1 MGEPNNEII
10 AANGGIAQEE
20 WLRDES
26 EHPYKFVPTKASGN
40 TVPFPA
46 ITKCNTFI
54 LRHYAAGIVE
64 EIGQRMYDGDLA
76 MYFDIPDFT
85 EDCMI
90 MRDCRISPSMSFWW
104 QDRFSFLADLE
115 VYIEA
120 DVRTDSI
127 CGRQSCT
134 VYATV
139 FFDFEDQITYSLEGF
154 SFDKPD
160 RDAIK
165 LDDYLIPI
173 MSYEEVEEAAEQMHF
188 RYLAIALRD
197 RRCIN
202 AFQLAKAMGLN
213 IESHRLYHKPKTKS
227 VLYWKE
233 SKVLVQLP
241 GSDDKDPPVE
251 ITIPADTIVTNG
263 NLIALDNRS
272 LHVFHE
278 CFHAEYHWLFYRLQD
293 MHNSDLRTIKKK
305 RKAKNQGRE
314 PKNPLP
320 IMEWEAKRGS
330 HALQMPRSLALPQ
343 FRDYAEEEQQ
353 RLHHMGWALENVGR
367 RVSDEWGIPKY
378 LVRARLLHLGF
389 WQAQGSLNYVQQTK
403 EKGNYIRPFLFDRE
417 SCPGSSHTFVISPL
431 DAFKLYESNEEYR
444 ARIDSGAY
452 VYVGGHVCLND
463 PEYVTQTKYGPR
475 MTEWANRHVD
485 ECCLRFENIYVVD
498 DNYEFHLNS
507 INSDEEYN
515 RHYNDFIARGDT
527 LSAKEANDRQAAL
540 LASLSRVPGKAL
552 RQIMDMQQMT
562 NPELAEAA
570 LVSES
575 TVKRWLK
582 EEVSYNPLTALRII
596 VALSMPPWLSY
607 WFLDMASVV
616 LQYSGIHLLYREI
629 INCRYMDSLRE
640 VFDLIEAAGYQRPKE
655 TD

>member
-1 MGEPNNEII
+1 MNEQ
-10 AANGGIAQEE
+10 NGIVAENIVAVQEE

-26 EHPYKFVPTKASGN
+26 EHPYKFVPTKTSGN

-46 ITKCNTFI
+46 ITKCNTYI
-54 LRHYAAGIVE
+54 LRHYAADIVE
-64 EIGQRMYDGDLA
+64 EIEQRMYDGDLA
-76 MYFDIPDFT
+76 MYFDISDFT
-85 EDCMI
+85 EDCMT

-104 QDRFSFLADLE
+104 QDRFSFLTDLE

-120 DVRTDSI
+120 DVHTDSI

-139 FFDFEDQITYSLEGF
+139 SFDFEEQITYSLEGF
-154 SFDKPD
+154 SLDKPD
-160 RDAIK
+160 RDIIK

-241 GSDDKDPPVE
+241 GSDEKDPPVE
-251 ITIPADTIVTNG
+251 ITIPADTIVTNE
-263 NLIALDNRS
+263 NLIPQDNRS
-272 LHVFHE
+272 LHIFHE

-305 RKAKNQGRE
+305 RKVKNQGKE

-320 IMEWEAKRGS
+320 ILEWEAKRGS
-330 HALQMPRSLALPQ
+330 HALQMPRSLAMPQ
-343 FRDYAEEEQQ
+343 FRNYAEEEQQ
-353 RLHHMGWALENVGR
+353 RLHHMSWALENVGS

-417 SCPGSSHTFVISPL
+417 SCPGTSHTFVISPL
-431 DAFKLYESNEEYR
+431 DAFKLYERNEEYR
-444 ARIDSGAY
+444 VRIDSGAY

-463 PEYVTQTKYGPR
+463 PEYVMQTKYGPR

-485 ECCLRFENIYVVD
+485 ECCLRFENIYEVD

-515 RHYNDFIARGDT
+515 RHYNDFVSDGRELTPTEASEMQST
-527 LSAKEANDRQAAL
+527 LI
-540 LASLSRVPGKAL
+540 ASLPASPGKAL
-552 RQIMDMQQMT
+552 RALMDYKGVT
-562 NPELAEAA
+562 NASLAEAA
-570 LVSES
+570 LVSGS
-575 TVKRWLK
+575 SVDRWLR
-582 EEVSYNPLTALRII
+582 EEYSYSPEVALRII
-596 VALSMPPWLSY
+596 VGLHMPPWLSA
-607 WFLDMASVV
+607 WFLDMTHVP
-616 LQYSGIHLLYREI
+616 LTYHGKHLLYRHV
-629 INCRYMDSLRE
+629 INCRYMDPMTEIITLINESGYKMTFRE
-640 VFDLIEAAGYQRPKE
+640 TA
-655 TD
+655 

>member
-1 MGEPNNEII
+1 MGKPSNEIS
-10 AANGGIAQEE
+10 AAIGGVQEE

-54 LRHYAAGIVE
+54 LRHYAADIVE

-76 MYFDIPDFT
+76 MYFVIPDFT
-85 EDCMI
+85 EDCMT

-120 DVRTDSI
+120 DVHTDSI
-127 CGRQSCT
+127 YGRQSCT

-139 FFDFEDQITYSLEGF
+139 SFDFEDQISYSLEGF
-154 SFDKPD
+154 SFEKPD

-165 LDDYLIPI
+165 LDDYLIPV
-173 MSYEEVEEAAEQMHF
+173 MSYEEVEVAAEQMHS

-241 GSDDKDPPVE
+241 GSDDKDPPAE

-272 LHVFHE
+272 LHIFHE

-330 HALQMPRSLALPQ
+330 HALQMPRILALPQ
-343 FRDYAEEEQQ
+343 FRNYAEEEQQ

-515 RHYNDFIARGDT
+515 RHYNDFIVRGDT

-540 LASLSRVPGKAL
+540 LALLSRVPGKAL
-552 RQIMDMQQMT
+552 RQIIDMQQMT

-607 WFLDMASVV
+607 WFLDMANVV

>member
-1 MGEPNNEII
+1 MGEPSNEII
-10 AANGGIAQEE
+10 AATSGIAQEE
-20 WLRDES
+20 WMREES
-26 EHPYKFVPTKASGN
+26 EHPYKFVPTKTTGN

-46 ITKCNTFI
+46 IIKCNTYI

-76 MYFDIPDFT
+76 VYFEIPDFT
-85 EDCMI
+85 EDCMTL
-90 MRDCRISPSMSFWW
+90 RDCRISPSMSFWW
-104 QDRFSFLADLE
+104 QDRYSFLADLE
-115 VYIEA
+115 VYLEA
-120 DVRTDSI
+120 DIHTDAI
-127 CGRQSCT
+127 CGRRGCT
-134 VYATV
+134 VYVTV
-139 FFDFEDQITYSLEGF
+139 SFDFEGQITYSLEDF
-154 SFDKPD
+154 HFDKPD

-188 RYLAIALRD
+188 RYLAIALKD
-197 RRCIN
+197 KDCID
-202 AFQLAKAMGLN
+202 AFELAEAMGLRIQN
-213 IESHRLYHKPKTKS
+213 HRLYNKPKTKS
-227 VLYWKE
+227 VLYWKD

-241 GSDDKDPPVE
+241 GSDDNDPPE
-251 ITIPADTIVTNG
+251 ERTIPADTIVTNG

-272 LHVFHE
+272 LYIFHE

-293 MHNSDLRTIKKK
+293 MHNSDLLTIKKK
-305 RKAKNQGRE
+305 RKAKNQGRI

-320 IMEWEAKRGS
+320 ILEWEARRGS
-330 HALQMPRSLALPQ
+330 HALQMPRSLVFPQ
-343 FRDYAEEEQQ
+343 FRNYAEEEQQ
-353 RLHHMGWALENVGR
+353 RLHHIGWALENVGK

-378 LVRARLLHLGF
+378 LVRARLLQLGF
-389 WQAQGSLNYVQQTK
+389 WQAQGSLNYIQQTK

-431 DAFKLYESNEEYR
+431 DAFKLYEQNKEYR

-463 PEYVTQTKYGPR
+463 PAYVTQTKYGPR

-485 ECCLRFENIYVVD
+485 DCCLRFENIYVVD
-498 DNYEFHLNS
+498 ENYEFHLNS

-515 RHYNDFIARGDT
+515 RHYNDFISRGDS
-527 LSAKEANDRQAAL
+527 LSQREANDRQSAL
-540 LASLSRVPGKAL
+540 LASLSRAPGKAL
-552 RQIMDMQQMT
+552 RQLMDLQQMT
-562 NPELAEAA
+562 NPEMAEAA

-582 EEVSYNPLTALRII
+582 EELSFKPTVALRII
-596 VALSMPPWLSY
+596 VALSLPPWISY
-607 WFLDMASVV
+607 WFLEIARVP
-616 LQYSGIHLLYREI
+616 LQYTGIHLLYREI
-629 INCRYMDSLRE
+629 INCRYMDSLRDISE
-640 VFDLIEAAGYQRPKE
+640 LIVAAGYKGLKE

>member
-1 MGEPNNEII
+1 M
-10 AANGGIAQEE
+10 
-20 WLRDES
+20 
-26 EHPYKFVPTKASGN
+26 
-40 TVPFPA
+40 
-46 ITKCNTFI
+46 
-54 LRHYAAGIVE
+54 
-64 EIGQRMYDGDLA
+64 
-76 MYFDIPDFT
+76 
-85 EDCMI
+85 
-90 MRDCRISPSMSFWW
+90 
-104 QDRFSFLADLE
+104 
-115 VYIEA
+115 
-120 DVRTDSI
+120 
-127 CGRQSCT
+127 
-134 VYATV
+134 
-139 FFDFEDQITYSLEGF
+139 
-154 SFDKPD
+154 
-160 RDAIK
+160 
-165 LDDYLIPI
+165 
-173 MSYEEVEEAAEQMHF
+173 
-188 RYLAIALRD
+188 
-197 RRCIN
+197 
-202 AFQLAKAMGLN
+202 
-213 IESHRLYHKPKTKS
+213 
-227 VLYWKE
+227 
-233 SKVLVQLP
+233 LVQLP
-241 GSDDKDPPVE
+241 GSDDKDPPAE
-251 ITIPADTIVTNG
+251 ITIPVDTIVTNG

-272 LHVFHE
+272 LHIFHE

-314 PKNPLP
+314 PQNPLP

-330 HALQMPRSLALPQ
+330 HALQMPRILALPQ
-343 FRDYAEEEQQ
+343 FRNYAEEEQQ

-431 DAFKLYESNEEYR
+431 DAFKLYESNDEYR

-452 VYVGGHVCLND
+452 VYVGGHVCLNGPD
-463 PEYVTQTKYGPR
+463 YVTQTKHGPR

-540 LASLSRVPGKAL
+540 LALLSRVPGKAL

-607 WFLDMASVV
+607 WFLDMANVV

>member
-1 MGEPNNEII
+1 MGKSSNEII
-10 AANGGIAQEE
+10 AASGGIVQEE

-26 EHPYKFVPTKASGN
+26 EHPYKFVPTKARGN

-54 LRHYAAGIVE
+54 LRHYAADIVE

-85 EDCMI
+85 EDCMT

-120 DVRTDSI
+120 DVHTDSI

-139 FFDFEDQITYSLEGF
+139 SFDFEDQITYSLEGF

-173 MSYEEVEEAAEQMHF
+173 MSYEEVEVAAEQMYF

-202 AFQLAKAMGLN
+202 AFRLAKAMGLN
-213 IESHRLYHKPKTKS
+213 IESHRLYHMPKTKS

-241 GSDDKDPPVE
+241 GSDEKDLPAE

-263 NLIALDNRS
+263 NLITLDNRS
-272 LHVFHE
+272 LHIFHE

-343 FRDYAEEEQQ
+343 FQNYAEEEQH

-431 DAFKLYESNEEYR
+431 DAFKLYESNDEYR

-452 VYVGGHVCLND
+452 IYVGGHVCLND
-463 PEYVTQTKYGPR
+463 PDYVTQTKHGPR

-640 VFDLIEAAGYQRPKE
+640 VFDLIEVAGYQRPKE